1 MEDKRKEITKEGI
14 YEARVDNPSFE
25 EDKPGQ
31 NWIMGQGG
39 TWVNNII
46 SGWRVVGPRLAGTFR
61 PDIFIYPGGVPD
73 GHNVAWTN
81 GGSIR
86 QVLKEKLAAGFTYV
100 LEVYVGKMT
109 DHPCGNYSV
118 ELCAGD
124 NILVSESS
132 LDITPGKFSLS
143 RAVYTASE
151 LSLYQGMPLE
161 IRLNGRTQANFDK
174 VTLVIIPPEVPRQ
187 ARIICRFFQ

>member
-1 MEDKRKEITKEGI
+1 MADERKIMTKEGI

-39 TWVNNII
+39 TWVNNIV
-46 SGWRVVGPRLAGTFR
+46 SGWKVVGPRLAGTFR
-61 PDIFIYPGGVPD
+61 PDKYIYPGGVPD
-73 GHNVAWTN
+73 GYNVAWTN

-86 QVLKEKLAAGFTYV
+86 QVLKEKVTAGFVYV
-100 LEVYVGKMT
+100 LQVYVGKRV
-109 DHPCGNYSV
+109 DHPCGSYAI
-118 ELCAGD
+118 ELCADG

-132 LDITPGKFSLS
+132 LEITPGKFSLS

-174 VTLVIIPPEVPRQ
+174 VSLRIIPSETSRQ
-187 ARIICRFFQ
+187 ARIF